1 MTRRESFETLYRRL
15 EETVEK
21 LEQGGLSLED
31 AIALYEEGMRL
42 AKRCQELLDEAE
54 LRVTRLRQ
62 AFAERAAV
70 YAAEEDTEEP
80 LPGEPFDDEDVGG

>member
-1 MTRRESFETLYRRL
+1 MTRRQESFEELYRRL
-15 EETVEK
+15 EETVAK

-31 AIALYEEGMRL
+31 SIALYERGMQL

-54 LRVTRLRQ
+54 LKVTRLRQ

-70 YAAEEDTEEP
+70 YATEEE
-80 LPGEPFDDEDVGG
+80 EPFPEDEPEAEAPDV